1 MARPEVSGIIISS
14 IIYQYLL
21 SFLFALFHLDFT
33 ISYEIII
40 MIAIVMVSKLKNENK
55 NDLFKVT
62 MV

>member
-21 SFLFALFHLDFT
+21 SILFALFHLDFT